1 MKHTEK
7 SKLTKRKIAAY
18 YLSLAACLLIIAAIT
33 VGVIFALRNKAGNV
47 AENPPAGT
55 DTEDEI
61 NGGNPNPNPNPGG
74 DDDVVDTS
82 TSYKFIVPINADVS
96 KANVFCYDE
105 TLDYYRMHRAMDFNA
120 PAGTEVYAAIDGTV
134 TAVSESSALYGS
146 LIEIEHANGIKTVYK
161 FVTPAEGISVGKK
174 VGRGDVI
181 GAVAA
186 ATGVENKQGDHLHFE
201 VFKDGKIQNPDN
213 YLLIDSK

>member
-1 MKHTEK
+1 MKNTEK
-7 SKLTKRKIAAY
+7 SKPTKRKIATY
-18 YLSLAACLLIIAAIT
+18 YLSLAACLLIIAAVT
-33 VGVIFALRNKAGNV
+33 VGVIFALRNKTDNV
-47 AENPPAGT
+47 VENPPVDSGN
-55 DTEDEI
+55 DENI
-61 NGGNPNPNPNPGG
+61 DSNNPQPNPGG
-74 DDDVVDTS
+74 DEVVDTS

-96 KANVFCYDE
+96 KANTFCYDE
-105 TLDYYRMHRAMDFNA
+105 TLDHYRVHQAMDFNA

-134 TAVSESSALYGS
+134 VTVSESSALYGS

-174 VGRGDVI
+174 VSRGDVI
-181 GAVAA
+181 GAVAT